1 MKKKKLFGLMLV
13 STVLLTACT
22 TGDTAESGEAE
33 SESQEFNLSVVQE
46 MPSADLSLAMDT
58 ISFTALN
65 NVYEGIYRLDK
76 NNEPQPAG
84 ATEMAEVSEDGMT
97 YNIKLREDAKWSNGD
112 PVTAD
117 DYVYGWQ
124 RTIDPETA
132 SEYAYLYGYVEN
144 GDDIIEGDKDPSELG
159 ITAVNDYE
167 LEIKLDTPTP
177 FFDNLLAFASF
188 FPQPQEIVEE
198 KGEDYA
204 KTGDDSVYNGPFT
217 LTEFEGA
224 GSDTEWSYTANDEY
238 WDKDSVNLDKINVSV
253 VKESSTGLNL
263 FRDGQTDDVVLTG
276 ELAQQNANDPEYQSV
291 KEARTSYVELNQED
305 EDSPFR
311 NKDLRLALSYAID
324 RESLVEQ
331 VLGDGSVA
339 STNLLPEETGKDPD
353 TDEDFTEVSDS
364 TLEYDPEKAQEHW
377 EKAKEELDI
386 DSLEFDL
393 LAEDTD
399 STKRVGEYIQGAWEE
414 LDGMKVNSTTV
425 PFTVRIDRSTEGDF
439 DAVVGGW
446 GADYADPSSFTDLFE
461 SGNSY
466 NFGKWSNDEYD
477 KLVEDSATT
486 HVNDPKERF
495 QDLLDAEKVIN
506 EEMGV
511 IPVYQKAEGHMVSDK
526 VKGIVSHSAGAKYD
540 YKWVSIEE

>member
-124 RTIDPETA
+124 RTVDPETA

>member
-65 NVYEGIYRLDK
+65 NVYEGIYRLDE
-76 NNEPQPAG
+76 NNDPQPAG
-84 ATEMAEVSEDGMT
+84 AAEMAEVSDDGLT

-124 RTIDPETA
+124 RTVDPETA

-188 FPQPQEIVEE
+188 FPQPQEVVEE

-263 FRDGQTDDVVLTG
+263 FQDGQTDDVVLTG

-291 KEARTSYVELNQED
+291 KEARTSYIELNQED

-324 RESLVEQ
+324 RESLVDQ

-353 TDEDFTEVSDS
+353 TNEDFTEVSDS

-377 EKAKEELDI
+377 EKAKEELGI

-486 HVNDPKERF
+486 HVNNPKERF
-495 QDLLDAEKVIN
+495 QDLLDAERVIN

-511 IPVYQKAEGHMVSDK
+511 IPVYQKAEGHMISDK